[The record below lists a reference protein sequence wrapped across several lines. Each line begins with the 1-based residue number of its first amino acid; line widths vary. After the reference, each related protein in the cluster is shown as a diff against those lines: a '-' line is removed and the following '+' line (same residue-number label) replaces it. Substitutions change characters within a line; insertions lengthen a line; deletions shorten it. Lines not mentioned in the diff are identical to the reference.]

1 MITSTLAAIVLT
13 INELMAANVG
23 EVMSPAINFDSWIEL
38 YNPGDQAVDLGGMYL
53 SNDATDLRRW
63 QMPADMGSVPAKGFK
78 VIWLGS
84 NDIKSNQAPFKLDC
98 DGGTICLSDANGNQ
112 IFRQDY
118 PEAMSRTAWAR
129 TTDGTGDWG
138 WTANSTPGATNSTA
152 TFATQRLDAPVVSQ
166 GSQLF
171 GNSLQVSV
179 NIPEGATLMYTT
191 DGSVPKSV
199 IQNGSGE
206 TQPTWIQMIKNGD
219 CEGNDATCFVC
230 RDADGNGDVTRI
242 TDGVGYNGSR
252 GVKVHAVDNPT
263 YEWDAQFFVYVPDYT
278 LKAGDTY
285 RFSMKV
291 RANKPSHISAQSH
304 EAPHDYIYWEM
315 LDGGYNVTTEWQT
328 ITYEGQVTD
337 QQAGSNGL
345 KTIAFN
351 LNEMNQEND
360 FYFDDLSWEIYVAPP
375 SWTNCITN
383 SDCEGDDATCFVC
396 RDADGNG
403 DVNRITDGVGVNG
416 SRGVKVHS
424 IANAANDWAAQF
436 FIYTPDHVW
445 QPGEHYRFRM
455 AVRADRASRVSVQSH
470 STPHNYISGQMLEGS
485 YNITTEWQTIS
496 YEGDITSQQA
506 GASGLQTIAFNLNI
520 NKDQANNFYFDDIY
534 WELDDETRLDEPDTG
549 QVSEDGLFTFSQT
562 TNLCV
567 RLFKE
572 GYLPSVPVTRSYI
585 KTDNQYTIPVV
596 SIVGDK
602 RYFTDPKIGLD
613 CEGDGTNGK
622 PGNGQD
628 QPRNYNMD
636 WDRPVNFSYL
646 SPDGQMLFNQDVNI
660 SVSGG
665 WTRSQRYRSFKLK
678 SNKIFDGQNRF
689 DFSFF
694 PQKPYIRSKAVL
706 VRNGGNDLWKYG
718 ARFMDPA
725 LQTIIQR
732 SGIDLDVQSYVPVI
746 EYVNGQ
752 LRGLLNL
759 REVNNDKFVYANYGY
774 DDEEIDM
781 FENFTMTNGNSD
793 VINRIFEL
801 GAHINNAGAYDEL
814 CNLLDIDEFTNYMA
828 MELFIGNDDWP
839 NNNIK
844 AYRSQD
850 DGRYRF
856 ISFDLD
862 YAFSGCGN
870 NYEDNPFTFFDKFKY
885 MDFVSFFINL
895 LSHDTYRRKFIDTFC
910 LMGGSVFELGHVEPI
925 VDELLQRVLPMNQL
939 MAQMSQT
946 DGNNPENSASA
957 ILEKLD
963 GRNDQMM
970 SHMQDYAPMQ
980 LSSATRQNVQL
991 SANTSGAKIYI
1002 NGIEVPG
1009 ALFNGQLIAPVRL
1022 EAEAPAGYRFTAWKK
1037 GSAVLSTEPVIDLPS
1052 GNNLSLSATFTALT
1066 ADERAA
1072 EGITPVRI
1080 NEVSAANSIYVNE
1093 YFKRNDWVE
1102 LYNTTSSSIDVEGMY
1117 ISDNPDN
1124 PLKYQITKGAG
1135 QANTIIP
1142 AHGHLIIWC
1151 DKLEPLTQLHASFKL
1166 AAEGDEMLLT
1176 AADGSWT
1183 DRLVYGPMKGDETA
1197 GRYPDGTNN
1206 IITMN
1211 VPTIEQ
1217 ANRKST
1223 YSTPIAQP
1231 SLPTGIHDLTAATE
1245 LTARYVVERLVVRG
1259 TADGDVHVNILNLAG
1274 QQIGS
1279 LSGTLSSGYAE
1290 IPVSHLKAS
1299 AYIAVITDAHGHKT
1313 VIKFMKD

>member
-53 SNDATDLRRW
+53 SNDATDPLRW
-63 QMPADMGSVPAKGFK
+63 QMPANMGSVPAKGFK

-84 NDIKSNQAPFKLDC
+84 NNIKSNQAPFKLDC

-152 TFATQRLDAPVVSQ
+152 SFATQRLDAPVVSQ

-171 GNSLQVSV
+171 NNSLQVSV
-179 NIPEGATLMYTT
+179 DIPDGATLMYTT
-191 DGSVPKSV
+191 DGSVPKSA
-199 IQNGSGE
+199 
-206 TQPTWIQMIKNGD
+206 TQGNVTFWNQMLSNID
-219 CEGNDATCFVC
+219 CEGSDASCYIC
-230 RDADGNGDVTRI
+230 RDADGNGDV
-242 TDGVGYNGSR
+242 
-252 GVKVHAVDNPT
+252 A
-263 YEWDAQFFVYVPDYT
+263 
-278 LKAGDTY
+278 
-285 RFSMKV
+285 
-291 RANKPSHISAQSH
+291 
-304 EAPHDYIYWEM
+304 
-315 LDGGYNVTTEWQT
+315 
-328 ITYEGQVTD
+328 
-337 QQAGSNGL
+337 
-345 KTIAFN
+345 
-351 LNEMNQEND
+351 
-360 FYFDDLSWEIYVAPP
+360 
-375 SWTNCITN
+375 
-383 SDCEGDDATCFVC
+383 
-396 RDADGNG
+396 
-403 DVNRITDGVGVNG
+403 RITDGVGVNG
-416 SRGVKVHS
+416 SRGVMVHA
-424 IANAANDWAAQF
+424 IDNPENDWDAQLF
-436 FIYTPDHVW
+436 VYAHDYTLKAGDR
-445 QPGEHYRFRM
+445 YRFRM
-455 AVRADRASRVSVQSH
+455 KVRADRPSHISAQSH
-470 STPHNYISGQMLEGS
+470 GAPHDYIHWEMLDGG
-485 YNITTEWQTIS
+485 YNITTDWQTIE
-496 YEGDITSQQA
+496 YEGVVSNDQA
-506 GASGLQTIAFNLNI
+506 GDKGLQTIAFNLNEERQANYFYFDDFSWELYQKPI
-520 NKDQANNFYFDDIY
+520 VWKEYVTNGDCEGNDVSCFVCHNGDGNGNDQPITDGVGVDNSRGIKVHSIAGAKEVWTTQFFVYTPDHVWKSGEHYRFRMSARADANAHVSIQSHTTAGTYIHWTMLDGSYDITTDWQDIEYEGYITNEQAGSNGMQTIAFNLNEDKDHANNFYFDNIS
-534 WELDDETRLDEPDTG
+534 WQIDDGDSEEEISTAKQSTDG
-549 QVSEDGLFTFSQT
+549 QFTFDGT

-567 RLFKE
+567 RLFQE
-572 GYLPSVPVTRSYI
+572 GFLPSVPVIRSYI
-585 KTDNQYTIPVV
+585 KTNNTYTIPVV
-596 SIVGDK
+596 SIVGNQN
-602 RYFTDPKIGLD
+602 YFTDPKIGLD
-613 CEGDGTNGK
+613 CDGDGTNGI
-622 PGNGQD
+622 PGNGQNL
-628 QPRNYNMD
+628 PRNYNND

-694 PQKPYIRSKAVL
+694 PEKPYIRSKAVL
-706 VRNGGNDLWKYG
+706 VRNGGNDMWTHS

-732 SGIDLDVQSYVPVI
+732 SGIDLDVQSYQPVI

-759 REVNNDKFVYANYGY
+759 REVNNDKYVYANYGY

-781 FENFTMTNGNSD
+781 FENFQMTNGD
-793 VINRIFEL
+793 DTVLRRIYEL
-801 GAHINNAGAYDEL
+801 GAHINSAGAYDEL
-814 CNLLDIDEFTNYMA
+814 CQLIDIDEFTNYMA
-828 MELFIGNDDWP
+828 AEMFLGNDDWP
-839 NNNIK
+839 HNNFK
-844 AYRSQD
+844 GYRSQD

-856 ISFDLD
+856 IIFDLD

-870 NYEDNPFTFFDKFKY
+870 NHDDNPFTFLDSNFAYDMEFIAFFK
-885 MDFVSFFINL
+885 NL
-895 LSHDTYRRKFIDTFC
+895 LGHDEYRRKFIDTFC
-910 LMGGSVFELGHVEPI
+910 LMGGSIFELGHVEPI

-970 SHMQDYAPMQ
+970 AHMQDYAPMQ
-980 LSSATRQNVQL
+980 LSSTTRQNVQL

-1052 GNNLSLSATFTALT
+1052 GNNLSLSATFTALS
-1066 ADERAA
+1066 AEELSA

-1102 LYNTTSSSIDVEGMY
+1102 LYNTTSNSIDVEGMY

-1135 QANTIIP
+1135 QASTIIP